1 MMKFI
6 DELKKEELD
15 GKKVILRADLDVPL
29 RQLPTANHQ
38 SSTKIGD
45 DFRIRAQKETLDYL
59 VDAGAKILV
68 VAHLGHEVSDKSFAP
83 VVEEIGKIL
92 GQTLTLVPHAE
103 LASVDILFRGGQVLL
118 LDNIRQDEREVQND
132 EGLAA
137 ELSNGFDYYVDDAF
151 ATAHRS
157 HASIVAVTKHLPAY
171 AGFLIKKETE
181 NLKQAMEAPT
191 EGKILVLGGA
201 KISTKL
207 PVIKNFL
214 DRAEKIL
221 IGGALAN
228 NFFKMQGI
236 NVGSSVIDD
245 SVFLDVKSDKIILP
259 RDFLAGNKNSVSGSA
274 SVYNRIMSVENDEAI
289 LDIGPETIKE
299 WTEIIKHAKMVI
311 WNGPMGYSEH
321 KDFAVGTKVIAEAV
335 AAAGYSIIG
344 GGDTIAAVDK
354 LGLLDKYSFV
364 STGGGSMLSFLA
376 GEKLAGLEALS
387 YYEN

>member
-228 NFFKMQGI
+228 NFFK
-236 NVGSSVIDD
+236 
-245 SVFLDVKSDKIILP
+245 
-259 RDFLAGNKNSVSGSA
+259 
-274 SVYNRIMSVENDEAI
+274 
-289 LDIGPETIKE
+289 
-299 WTEIIKHAKMVI
+299 
-311 WNGPMGYSEH
+311 
-321 KDFAVGTKVIAEAV
+321 
-335 AAAGYSIIG
+335 
-344 GGDTIAAVDK
+344 
-354 LGLLDKYSFV
+354 
-364 STGGGSMLSFLA
+364 
-376 GEKLAGLEALS
+376 
-387 YYEN
+387 